1 VPRAS
6 LARVSVAGTA
16 AQAPSTA
23 GARPTFTRSH
33 PGTLGL
39 SRAHSSAGERP
50 LHTRE
55 VAGSIPAAP
64 MEKPPLSGRFH
75 FRSGRRLKPEQLK
88 PAHAGIPDR
97 LPILSGLG
105 ARLSWLAVG
114 GVAIVIAV
122 AAVDWLRS
130 SDGESSGDGRAQR
143 SPTTLAEDVS
153 TSTEPDVCHL
163 GNDCWPRDVAE
174 AAGFVVFAPTV
185 MEGSHAAWVVAR
197 EPQATRYTFWVTLGG
212 EVGMKRAG
220 FRVVGK
226 AGSTRV
232 WSDGVRL
239 GWPLRGGTAW
249 AWVMPLPLLPPRL
262 KDLSSLVFVS
272 TRSAEPRS

>member
-1 VPRAS
+1 MADEARRA
-6 LARVSVAGTA
+6 
-16 AQAPSTA
+16 
-23 GARPTFTRSH
+23 
-33 PGTLGL
+33 
-39 SRAHSSAGERP
+39 
-50 LHTRE
+50 
-55 VAGSIPAAP
+55 
-64 MEKPPLSGRFH
+64 
-75 FRSGRRLKPEQLK
+75 
-88 PAHAGIPDR
+88 R

-105 ARLSWLAVG
+105 ARLSWLVVG
-114 GVAIVIAV
+114 GVAIVVAV
-122 AAVDWLRS
+122 AGVDSLR
-130 SDGESSGDGRAQR
+130 DRRAQR
-143 SPTTLAEDVS
+143 SPTTLAEDVP

-197 EPQATRYTFWVTLGG
+197 EPQAGRYTFWVTLGG

-239 GWPLRGGTAW
+239 GWPLGGETAW
-249 AWVMPLPLLPPRL
+249 AWVIAVLLLPP
-262 KDLSSLVFVS
+262 VS
-272 TRSAEPRS
+272 KT